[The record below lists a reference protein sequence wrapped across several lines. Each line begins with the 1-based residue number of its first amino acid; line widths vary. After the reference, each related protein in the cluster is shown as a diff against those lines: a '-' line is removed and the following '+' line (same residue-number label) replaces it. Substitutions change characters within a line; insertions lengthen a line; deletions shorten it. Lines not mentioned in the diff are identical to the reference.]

1 MSIEQA
7 RRAFDTFGRFEQKCL
22 EVARDSSQSA
32 RSSLQLLNAKIAE
45 ITRANAEA
53 NFALAML
60 AESTDVA
67 PAMELQS
74 EQVRKQMDNF
84 VHQLE
89 EMRDLTTK
97 IIQDANPAK
106 TDIGDALTVRNQ
118 APRVEQQQRLVL
130 SLVRR
135 RLHAGRSARLLGRS
149 EGPAGIV
156 ADVVEGLVD
165 GAAPAVADG
174 LQVRVVILK
183 PYGEVLLERAAAIDQ
198 EVERRPDRDVRAHGR
213 IERDQR
219 AFGGVTQARAA
230 PDDAIEDGLPVFHL
244 ADLEVD
250 RVAHRLDEIAGV
262 VDQE

>member
-1 MSIEQA
+1 MPGSRSRQLAVGPLKPATVERQDRRDHA
-7 RRAFDTFGRFEQKCL
+7 RQCRGELRARHK
-22 EVARDSSQSA
+22 
-32 RSSLQLLNAKIAE
+32 
-45 ITRANAEA
+45 
-53 NFALAML
+53 L

-118 APRVEQQQRLVL
+118 ARRVEQQQRLVL

-198 EVERRPDRDVRAHGR
+198 EIERRPDRDVRAHGR
-213 IERDQR
+213 IRTRSARIWRRHSSSCR
-219 AFGGVTQARAA
+219 AG
-230 PDDAIEDGLPVFHL
+230 
-244 ADLEVD
+244 
-250 RVAHRLDEIAGV
+250 
-262 VDQE
+262 